1 MCRGRRNYFRTV
13 PAWGRLYIFNPKLIA
28 GWGWGAYVF
37 WPKLVFLAGV
47 GSFRRV
53 SVRCFD
59 EFGGVFGVRGGRV
72 VCGDGRVSLQGRV
85 GRGEV
90 LHDRC

>member
-1 MCRGRRNYFRTV
+1 M
-13 PAWGRLYIFNPKLIA
+13 
-28 GWGWGAYVF
+28 F

-72 VCGDGRVSLQGRV
+72 DCGDGRVSLQGRV

-90 LHDRC
+90 LHDHNINHHNIKVSACSTVHFSAS

>member
-1 MCRGRRNYFRTV
+1 M
-13 PAWGRLYIFNPKLIA
+13 
-28 GWGWGAYVF
+28 F

-72 VCGDGRVSLQGRV
+72 DCGDGRVSLQGRV
-85 GRGEV
+85 GEV
-90 LHDRC
+90 KFYCVCVDAGGRWRLIVSLGSQILVVDVFARAKN